1 MTLIYITIAVLAVAG
16 WVSLFIVS
24 RRSIQSECAAL
35 RVEFERQIGAVSAEV
50 RRSQLR
56 ALQPAADAQTA
67 SSSARALAPVTAL
80 AAANPVQQTDEITPE
95 TVAMI
100 TKTITALLGKKIRVL
115 SVKLLQMPNVTP
127 ESWAHQG
134 RVVVQASHNL
144 VQRGRE

>member
-1 MTLIYITIAVLAVAG
+1 MTHIYITIAVLAVAG
-16 WVSLFIVS
+16 WVSLFIIS
-24 RRSIQSECAAL
+24 QRAIQSECAAL
-35 RVEFERQIGAVSAEV
+35 RVEFERRISAVSAE
-50 RRSQLR
+50 LR
-56 ALQPAADAQTA
+56 ASQPAADSQTA
-67 SSSARALAPVTAL
+67 SSSARALLPVTAL

>member
-1 MTLIYITIAVLAVAG
+1 MTDIYITIAVLAVAG
-16 WVSLFIVS
+16 WVSLLIVS
-24 RRSIQSECAAL
+24 RRAIQSECAAL
-35 RVEFERQIGAVSAEV
+35 GVEFERRISAVSAEV

-56 ALQPAADAQTA
+56 SLQPAADAQTA
-67 SSSARALAPVTAL
+67 SSSATALAHVTAL
-80 AAANPVQQTDEITPE
+80 AAANPLQQAEEITPE

-115 SVKLLQMPNVTP
+115 SIKPLKMPNVIP
-127 ESWAHQG
+127 DSWAQQG

>member
-1 MTLIYITIAVLAVAG
+1 MTHIYITIAVLAVAG
-16 WVSLFIVS
+16 WVSLFAIS
-24 RRSIQSECAAL
+24 RRAIESECAAL
-35 RVEFERQIGAVSAEV
+35 RVEFERRISAVSAEV
-50 RRSQLR
+50 K
-56 ALQPAADAQTA
+56 ALQPAADAHDA
-67 SSSARALAPVTAL
+67 SPLAHVTAQ

>member
-1 MTLIYITIAVLAVAG
+1 MIHIYITIAVLAVAG
-16 WVSLFIVS
+16 WVSLFIIS
-24 RRSIQSECAAL
+24 RRAIQSECAAL
-35 RVEFERQIGAVSAEV
+35 RVEFERRISALSAQV
-50 RRSQLR
+50 RAS
-56 ALQPAADAQTA
+56 QPAADPQTD
-67 SSSARALAPVTAL
+67 SSSAKALAHVTAL

-127 ESWAHQG
+127 ESWAQQG

>member
-1 MTLIYITIAVLAVAG
+1 MTPIYITIAVLAVAG

-35 RVEFERQIGAVSAEV
+35 RVEFERRIDAVSGEV
-50 RRSQLR
+50 R
-56 ALQPAADAQTA
+56 ALQPAAGAPNA
-67 SSSARALAPVTAL
+67 SSSANALAHVTAL

-115 SVKLLQMPNVTP
+115 SVKLLQMPNVAP

>member
-1 MTLIYITIAVLAVAG
+1 MTHIYITIVVLAVAG

-35 RVEFERQIGAVSAEV
+35 RVEFERRIGAVSAEV
-50 RRSQLR
+50 RV
-56 ALQPAADAQTA
+56 LQPSADAQND
-67 SSSARALAPVTAL
+67 SSSAKALAHVTAL
-80 AAANPVQQTDEITPE
+80 AAANPVQQADEITPE

-127 ESWAHQG
+127 ESWAQQG

>member
-1 MTLIYITIAVLAVAG
+1 MTHIYITIVVLAVAG

-35 RVEFERQIGAVSAEV
+35 RVEFERRIGTVSAEV
-50 RRSQLR
+50 K
-56 ALQPAADAQTA
+56 ALQPAADAHNA
-67 SSSARALAPVTAL
+67 SSSVTAPTPVTAL

-100 TKTITALLGKKIRVL
+100 TKTITALLGKKIQVL
-115 SVKLLQMPNVTP
+115 SVKQLQMPNVTP

>member
-1 MTLIYITIAVLAVAG
+1 MTHIYITIAVLAVAG
-16 WVSLFIVS
+16 WVLLLIVS
-24 RRSIQSECAAL
+24 RSAIQSECAAL
-35 RVEFERQIGAVSAEV
+35 RVEFERRISALSAQV
-50 RRSQLR
+50 K
-56 ALQPAADAQTA
+56 ALQPAAEAHNA
-67 SSSARALAPVTAL
+67 SPSANALAHVTAL
-80 AAANPVQQTDEITPE
+80 AAANPVQQTDEVTPE

-127 ESWAHQG
+127 ESWAQQG

>member
-1 MTLIYITIAVLAVAG
+1 MTHIYITIAVLAVAG
-16 WVSLFIVS
+16 WVSLFIIS
-24 RRSIQSECAAL
+24 RRAIQSECAAL
-35 RVEFERQIGAVSAEV
+35 RVEFERRIGAVSAE
-50 RRSQLR
+50 LR
-56 ALQPAADAQTA
+56 VSQPAADSQTA
-67 SSSARALAPVTAL
+67 SSSVTAPAHVPAL

-100 TKTITALLGKKIRVL
+100 TKTITALLGKKIQVL
-115 SVKLLQMPNVTP
+115 SVKQLQMPNVTP